1 MNTTNITVGAGALV
15 VLGRWSEGAGMD
27 VKIVVGVVVLAVI
40 LSALPDKV
48 SGPLS
53 ALVLATVMFR
63 YVPGIIT
70 KTGLGGSS

>member
-1 MNTTNITVGAGALV
+1 
-15 VLGRWSEGAGMD
+15 MD